1 MKVRISKFL
10 LALLCTACL
19 CPSAWVVPAQS
30 PHLGE
35 ELLIS
40 NNEVGPY
47 GGRLVV
53 SLRSE
58 PKTLNPVTS
67 IDISSREVIAQ
78 MTGDLIHINRV
89 SQQTEPAL
97 AKTWRVSP
105 DGRRYTLQ
113 LRRGI
118 RFSDG
123 HPVDA
128 DDVIFSFKVYL
139 DENVHSPQR
148 DLLVIGG
155 KPVTVRRLDPYTL
168 VFELAQPYAAA
179 ERLFDSVAILPRHL
193 LEKAYHDGKLS
204 QGWVLGTSARE
215 IAGLGPFRLKEYIAG
230 QRITLERNPY
240 YWKADR
246 KGNRLPY
253 LDEITFLFVTNADA
267 EVLRFEAGDTDIIN
281 RLSAEDYSVLE
292 REQSARSFRVYD
304 LGPSLEYNF
313 LFFNL
318 NTVAAAE
325 SSGIATKQTWFRLI
339 NFRKAIS
346 LAIDRE
352 GIARL
357 VYRGR
362 ATPLW
367 TPVTPASKFWINTAI
382 SHPPRSVDQARRL
395 LESAGFSWR
404 QDGTLADASGSP
416 VEFSVI
422 TSASN
427 TQRTQ
432 MATMIQADL
441 KELGIRVQV
450 APLEFRTVLDRI
462 FQTRDYEAAVL
473 GLGGGDIDPNS
484 QMNVWLSSGNDHLWN
499 IGQTHPATA
508 WEAEIDRLMEKQLS
522 TLKAKDRK
530 LLYDRVQ
537 ELLAENLPLICL
549 VSPNV
554 LVGAK
559 DRLASFKPAILD
571 PHTLW
576 NSQELFFTGN
586 GTVGKP

>member
-395 LESAGFSWR
+395 LESVGFSWR

>member
-395 LESAGFSWR
+395 LESVGFSWR

-422 TSASN
+422 TSVSN